1 MYSRQFL
8 SLEDARKVG
17 EAALKK
23 AMEHP
28 DRPMVIAVCDA
39 TGELVYLLKMDKARP
54 IFSKM
59 AQNKIYTAISF
70 GEDTVDIAPNLK
82 KDNKVLSDFPDPRYT
97 TVEGGVCLRAPDG
110 SVIGAIGTS
119 GRVPNIDKYND
130 LDIALAGAEALGTRP
145 KRNKG
150 QDMWAKQS

>member
-1 MYSRQFL
+1 MYSKYFL

-17 EAALKK
+17 DAALKK

-28 DRPMVIAVCDA
+28 HRPMVIAVCDA
-39 TGELVYLLKMDKARP
+39 MGELVYLLKMDGARP

-59 AQNKIYTAISF
+59 AQNKIYTAITF
-70 GEDTVDIAPNLK
+70 GEDTVDITPNLK
-82 KDNKVLSDFPDPRYT
+82 KDNKVLSDFPDPRFT

-110 SVIGAIGTS
+110 SVIGAVGTS

-130 LDIALAGAEALGTRP
+130 LDIALAGADALGPQP
-145 KRNKG
+145 KRDKTH
-150 QDMWAKQS
+150 DMWAKQT